1 MYIHEVVLRED
12 DPTTAF
18 KTAAEVPEGSKL
30 HSANRGAIFS
40 FIQNLRDVKSS
51 KVVDENGEPLV
62 FYHGNNN
69 DITYTQSIIKECKAC
84 KRSILYFTHST
95 PP

>member
-1 MYIHEVVLRED
+1 MYVHEVVLN

-30 HSANRGAIFS
+30 HSANRGGIFS

-51 KVVDENGEPLV
+51 KVVDENGEP
-62 FYHGNNN
+62 
-69 DITYTQSIIKECKAC
+69 
-84 KRSILYFTHST
+84 RSPH
-95 PP
+95 PWG